1 MNRFTLLM
9 SGEYFDELEIW
20 SRSRI
25 EEYQLKRI
33 RRLIEVAKRA
43 SNFYKTK
50 FRDLN
55 PDEVS
60 SLKDFAEVVPL
71 TSKKELISA
80 TSIGGGA
87 VSDDDHI
94 FFTTRGTTGETL
106 IIPQKDEELEEYV
119 WPAARGLWWAGL
131 RPSMRVV
138 MLSPAWH
145 RLAACEA
152 GAVGLIGAE
161 AIYFWGSSSEK
172 YVRNFLNTIRE
183 SKAQFLSITTPFLLT
198 IFWKGQKRA
207 LEGVEKCITV
217 GAPISPMARKRIC
230 EELGVGEIYERGG
243 TQEGAAIDEC
253 RFHEAHHVHE
263 DVCLLEVIRDDGYP
277 AQAGEVGRLA
287 VTGLYPG
294 SIPIIRYLSGDLAV
308 MFGETCGC
316 GRELRRIELID
327 REDNAVVVGWKRIL
341 PYQIRQILDMDEEFC
356 CRNFLLVKG
365 GYGRLHII
373 VEGSVDTVRL
383 KRLLEDQL
391 DVEVMVESI
400 GSIPI
405 RFGYRPVIDRQL
417 LENLQSR

>member
-1 MNRFTLLM
+1 M

-25 EEYQLKRI
+25 EKYQLKRI

-80 TSIGGGA
+80 TSIGGDA
-87 VSDDDHI
+87 VSDDDRI

-287 VTGLYPG
+287 VTRLYQG

>member
-9 SGEYFDELEIW
+9 SGEHFDEFEIW

-33 RRLIEVAKRA
+33 RRLIEVAKRT

-50 FRDLN
+50 FKDLN
-55 PDEVS
+55 PDEIS
-60 SLKDFAEVVPL
+60 SLKDFAEAVPL

-80 TSIGGGA
+80 TSIGGD
-87 VSDDDHI
+87 VMSDDARI

-119 WPAARGLWWAGL
+119 WPAARGFWWAGL
-131 RPSMRVV
+131 RPGMRAVI
-138 MLSPAWH
+138 LSPAWH

-161 AIYFWGSSSEK
+161 AIYFWGSASEK

-217 GAPISPMARKRIC
+217 GAPISPMARKRIR

-277 AQAGEVGRLA
+277 AQSGEVGRLA
-287 VTGLYPG
+287 VTKLYPG

-316 GRELRRIELID
+316 GRELRRIEIID
-327 REDNAVVVGWKRIL
+327 REDNAVVVGMKRIL

-365 GYGRLHII
+365 GYDRLHII

-383 KRLLEDQL
+383 KRLLEEQL
-391 DVEVMVESI
+391 DVKVMVESI

-417 LENLQSR
+417 LDNL